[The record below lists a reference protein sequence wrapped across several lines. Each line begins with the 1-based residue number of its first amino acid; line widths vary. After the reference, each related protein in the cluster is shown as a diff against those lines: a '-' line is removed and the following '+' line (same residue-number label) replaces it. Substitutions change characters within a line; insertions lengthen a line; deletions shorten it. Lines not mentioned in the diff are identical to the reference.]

1 MTLRGLRSIR
11 VTSGKPTKQPSSPE
25 SMSFEQAL
33 EGLESIVERIERGEV
48 GLEESIAEYERGV
61 ALIKRCREILGR
73 AEQRV
78 EELNKQAAGLT
89 QETTEPDRR

>member
-1 MTLRGLRSIR
+1 
-11 VTSGKPTKQPSSPE
+11 
-25 SMSFEQAL
+25 MSFEQAL
-33 EGLESIVERIERGEV
+33 EGLEAIVERIEQGEV

-61 ALIKRCREILGR
+61 ALIKRCKEILGR

-89 QETTEPDRR
+89 QDSDADRR

>member
-1 MTLRGLRSIR
+1 
-11 VTSGKPTKQPSSPE
+11 
-25 SMSFEQAL
+25 MSFEQAL